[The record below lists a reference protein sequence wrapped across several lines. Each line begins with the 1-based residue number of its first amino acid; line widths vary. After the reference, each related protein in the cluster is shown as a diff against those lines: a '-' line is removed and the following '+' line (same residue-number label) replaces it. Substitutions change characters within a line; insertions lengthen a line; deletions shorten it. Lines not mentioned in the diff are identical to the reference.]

1 MRKTWL
7 TGVLLVLLLITA
19 SVVGAQTGQRIPA
32 IVQFSAG
39 TPSFTVSELEA
50 GTARAVL
57 AWHIINIANQRITLE
72 SYSLNGWESM
82 LVEGETLAP
91 VGTREI
97 TVRHPLTF
105 GTPTYRLAVV
115 DDDEGR
121 VVSEQYLTIPYTE
134 SAEPPTIE
142 QFTTDTTALN
152 SAELIQ
158 RSARAVVRWSV
169 AGRIPTSNLIFEQV
183 ISPEDVISVELPRE
197 FLWVPSQGQ
206 GEVAPDVPLA
216 IENGVLLRLTVID
229 VVTGTVYDQAE
240 ITVPVTGAEIALP
253 TAEFT
258 ETPTPTESAVTT
270 LVAPATPVLPA
281 EGAPRIVVFTTDVR
295 VASAGQDV
303 IVSWNVEN
311 ASAVQIQEQ
320 YPDGSAGL
328 LYLEL
333 PPSGAL
339 RLTMEEGFSGIT
351 YILRARSAD
360 GQEVSQEVL
369 VGGAR

>member
-7 TGVLLVLLLITA
+7 SGLLLVLLLVTVSAA
-19 SVVGAQTGQRIPA
+19 SAQTGQRIPA

-39 TPSFTVSELEA
+39 TPSFTVSQLES
-50 GTARAVL
+50 GTARTVL

-72 SYSLNGWESM
+72 SYSLNGWQS
-82 LVEGETLAP
+82 LLAEGETLPP
-91 VGTREI
+91 VGTRE
-97 TVRHPLTF
+97 VAVAHPITF
-105 GTPTYRLAVV
+105 GTPTFRLAVV
-115 DDDEGR
+115 DDDEGQ
-121 VVSEQYLTIPYTE
+121 VVSEQYLTIPYTQTSE
-134 SAEPPTIE
+134 TPTIE
-142 QFTTDTTALN
+142 QFTTDTTELD

-158 RSARAVVRWSV
+158 RSARALVRWSV
-169 AGRIPTSNLIFEQV
+169 TGRTPTSNLLFEQV
-183 ISPEDVISVELPRE
+183 LSPEDVISVELPRE

-206 GEVAPDVPLA
+206 GEVAPDVPLSL
-216 IENGVLLRLTVID
+216 ESGVLLRLTVID
-229 VVTGTVYDQAE
+229 VITGTIYDQAE
-240 ITVPVTGAEIALP
+240 ITVPVTGAELSLP
-253 TAEFT
+253 TSEATAVPTQAPPVE
-258 ETPTPTESAVTT
+258 PTP
-270 LVAPATPVLPA
+270 PLPA
-281 EGAPRIVVFTTDVR
+281 ESAPRIVVFTTDVR

-311 ASAVQIQEQ
+311 AVSVQIQEQ

-360 GQEVSQEVL
+360 GQEATQEVL